1 MFAIPEHAVL
11 EPVSHHPLS
20 PATLIWSVSSD
31 APRWRELL
39 SRANALRQLAT
50 VALPLPWDDPRVA
63 IWLSVLPPRH
73 PGSLRGYD
81 APQGAF
87 AVLDGRVVEQSGGR
101 TRALRPGQVR
111 VFGPGYRHLVRNG
124 GAEHAVTVHVQIRP
138 APAS

>member
-20 PATLIWSVSSD
+20 PATLVWSVSSD

-39 SRANALRQLAT
+39 SRADVADQLGP
-50 VALPLPWDDPRVA
+50 VAVPLPWDDPRVS
-63 IWLSVLPPRH
+63 IWLSVLPPSH

-81 APQGAF
+81 AQQGAF
-87 AVLDGRVVEQSGGR
+87 AVLAGHVVEQTGGR

-124 GAEHAVTVHVQIRP
+124 GAEPAVSVHVQIRP
-138 APAS
+138 APLG